1 MKKLTFSNQLCLQSL
16 SSIQGTILRQPFCVI
31 QQWVLPNKKST
42 CNTSPEIQEAR
53 KKEPRKYYMYPA
65 FPCQKKK
72 NTGGRYGWGE
82 QPEIKQNAKFTTQ
95 AAF

>member
-1 MKKLTFSNQLCLQSL
+1 MKKLIFSNQLCLQSL

-31 QQWVLPNKKST
+31 QQWVLPNKKSM
-42 CNTSPEIQEAR
+42 CNTSLEIQEAR

-72 NTGGRYGWGE
+72 KKYRWVIWMG
-82 QPEIKQNAKFTTQ
+82 
-95 AAF
+95 